1 MIYAMMIVYLVCMFD
16 ISMTLKQLCEQYQY
30 LPKVTQNLP
39 NLRNNYDLDQEK
51 KKPGLFF
58 VLLFVYLLFPSS
70 YKLYHQRILKHLFY
84 TLLDKF
90 RFMFLQSSPVF
101 RFQASCEI
109 LLSIFSRASTT
120 VMSINHLP
128 SIHAPSLIA
137 PL

>member
-39 NLRNNYDLDQEK
+39 NLRNNDLDQEK
-51 KKPGLFF
+51 KTWALF

-137 PL
+137 LL